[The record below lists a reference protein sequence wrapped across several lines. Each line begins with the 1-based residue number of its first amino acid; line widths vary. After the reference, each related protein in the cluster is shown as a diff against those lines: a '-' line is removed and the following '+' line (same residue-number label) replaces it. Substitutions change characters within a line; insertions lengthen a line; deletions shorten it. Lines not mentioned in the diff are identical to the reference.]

1 MTTLSTLAPLSTEAM
16 TKDDGWAERNSLTGA
31 MLSNMKG
38 KSSIM
43 MGDGLTLPVQRILT
57 HFYHFGNNS
66 FYFYHISQD
75 SKNNILHLLKAVSTL
90 LISFNFILI
99 LVKDDKRTE
108 LFITT

>member
-31 MLSNMKG
+31 MLSNMKE

-43 MGDGLTLPVQRILT
+43 MGDGLTLAVQRILT
-57 HFYHFGNNS
+57 HFCHFGNNS

-75 SKNNILHLLKAVSTL
+75 SKINILHLLKAVSTL
-90 LISFNFILI
+90 LISLSFSTDIAKLLLPLI
-99 LVKDDKRTE
+99 LF
-108 LFITT
+108 LY